1 MKGTFVTKY
10 GIIKEIEGKLSIK
23 VKAIFET
30 CVLEIVKNGLNW
42 KGSLIESRKTD
53 DVQNDLYES
62 RLFPQGTLQN
72 STACPVPRSLR
83 K

>member
-1 MKGTFVTKY
+1 MRKV
-10 GIIKEIEGKLSIK
+10 EGKLSIK

-30 CVLEIVKNGLNW
+30 CVLGREFMKLS
-42 KGSLIESRKTD
+42 KSLIESRETD

-72 STACPVPRSLR
+72 STACPVPHSLR
-83 K
+83 R